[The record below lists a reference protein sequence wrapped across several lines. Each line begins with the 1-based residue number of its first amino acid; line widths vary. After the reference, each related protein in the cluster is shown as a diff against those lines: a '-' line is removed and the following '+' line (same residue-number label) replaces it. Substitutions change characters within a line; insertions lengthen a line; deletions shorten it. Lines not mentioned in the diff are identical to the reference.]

1 MSDRLRG
8 LDVAR
13 FLALIGMVLVNFDMV
28 MVNLGDA
35 TVFPK
40 MGMGLGLTDVLQGRA
55 AATFVVLAGIGLGL
69 SFARQGWDLTFVTTL
84 KRAAFLFILGL
95 LNTTI
100 FDADILHYYALYFLF
115 GVWFL
120 RVLDQTLWIGMAAL
134 SFAFLGLLLVF
145 DYDTGWNWTDYSYAD
160 FWTPFGFLRNLFF
173 NGWHP
178 IVPWLA
184 FILFGIWISRLD
196 LHQRAVQIRLFLIG
210 VAVFVA
216 TTVVSALLI
225 RVIGAGYGD
234 LVVLFAT
241 APIPPMPL
249 FILAG
254 GSAAATVTGFCLLI
268 EPMLSRMSLLTP
280 LAAPGQQTLSLYIA
294 HIFLGMGT
302 LEAFNMLGGQSHA
315 QAAYASAIFCSV
327 ALVYAVIW
335 HRFFKSGPLE
345 TLMRRLA
352 G

>member
-1 MSDRLRG
+1 MSSRLQG

-13 FLALIGMVLVNFDMV
+13 FLALIGMVFINFDMV
-28 MVNLGDA
+28 MVSVGDVAVLPTLG
-35 TVFPK
+35 T
-40 MGMGLGLTDVLQGRA
+40 GLGLADLLQGRA

-69 SFARQGWDLTFVTTL
+69 GFARYGWDQTFATTL
-84 KRAAFLFILGL
+84 KRAGFLFVLGL
-95 LNTTI
+95 LNATI
-100 FDADILHYYALYFLF
+100 FDADILHYYAIYFLF

-120 RVLDQTLWIGMAAL
+120 RVSDQILWIGMAAL
-134 SFAFLGLLLVF
+134 SLGFVGLLLVF

-160 FWTPFGFLRNLFF
+160 FWTPVGFLRNLFF

-178 IVPWLA
+178 VVPWMA

-196 LHQRAVQIRLFLIG
+196 LHQRAIQSRLFGFGAL
-210 VAVFVA
+210 VFAA
-216 TTVVSALLI
+216 TTAVSVFLTNAI
-225 RVIGAGYGD
+225 ATGD
-234 LVVLFAT
+234 GEVAVLFAT

-249 FILAG
+249 FIFAG

-268 EPMLSRMSLLTP
+268 EPKLGRMRLLGP
-280 LAAPGQQTLSLYIA
+280 LAAPGRQTLSLYIA

-302 LEAFNMLGGQSHA
+302 LEALNMLGGESHA
-315 QAAYASAIFCSV
+315 QAAYASAIFCGL
-327 ALVYAVIW
+327 ALVYAAIW
-335 HRFFKSGPLE
+335 HRFFKRGPLE

>member
-69 SFARQGWDLTFVTTL
+69 SFARQGWDLTFFTTL
-84 KRAAFLFILGL
+84 KRAGFLFILGL

-120 RVLDQTLWIGMAAL
+120 RVSDQALWIGMAAL
-134 SFAFLGLLLVF
+134 SLAFVGLLLLF
-145 DYDTGWNWTDYSYAD
+145 DYDTGWNWLDYSYAD
-160 FWTPFGFLRNLFF
+160 FWTPVGFLRNLFF

-184 FILFGIWISRLD
+184 FILFGIWISRLG

-225 RVIGAGYGD
+225 RVIGAGDGD
-234 LVVLFAT
+234 VAVLFAT

-268 EPMLSRMSLLTP
+268 EPMLSRMRLLGP

-302 LEAFNMLGGQSHA
+302 LEVLNMLGGQSHA

-327 ALVYAVIW
+327 ALVYAAVW
-335 HRFFKSGPLE
+335 HCFFKRGPLE